1 MLNDLQQLL
10 LDEITLQ
17 LEAESALMADTGE
30 A

>member
-1 MLNDLQQLL
+1 MLMICKQLL

>member
-17 LEAESALMADTGE
+17 LEAESALMADTG
-30 A
+30 

>member
-17 LEAESALMADTGE
+17 LEAESTVMADTGE